1 MIETFNPLQSDWEY
15 VFYDLDLIITKI
27 LLKELIDYIIKKT
40 HDEELLKLIH
50 KNLIFKRLLY
60 KLITISTIWFNQS
73 FYEPIDI
80 IQSVVFFSLS
90 VALTDIEPKLK

>member
-1 MIETFNPLQSDWEY
+1 MIETFSPLQSDWEY

-40 HDEELLKLIH
+40 RDEELLKLIH
-50 KNLIFKRLLY
+50 KNLIFKRL
-60 KLITISTIWFNQS
+60 QS